1 MSMTFGETLT
11 REPAA
16 YGGFADAIGGVA
28 TIVLAILGLSG
39 LFPDILAGIATIV
52 FGVALLIQGGT
63 MLSEYAGIIFPRG
76 ETWSGGYFGG
86 NTLAAVFL
94 VGAAGIVLGIL
105 ALIRIHPEVL
115 IPVAIIAF
123 GTALV
128 LASNAVWHLYVAKR
142 ASMAGGTQTA
152 GSGSEI
158 LASEMASG
166 SAGMQALAGL
176 AAVVLGI
183 LAIAMAGADITLF
196 LVAFLVLGATLMLTG
211 STLSGA
217 VLSLMPQQRPWSEE
231 PRPSAEPPRPY
242 GQTHPTQGE

>member
-1 MSMTFGETLT
+1 MSRTYGETLT
-11 REPAA
+11 RETAA

-28 TIVLAILGLSG
+28 TIVLAIIGLAG
-39 LFPDILAGIATIV
+39 VFQELLAGIATVV

-63 MLSEYAGIIFPRG
+63 MLSEYAQIIFPPG
-76 ETWSGGYFGG
+76 ERAWSIDRFGG

-94 VGAAGIVLGIL
+94 VGAAGVVLGIL
-105 ALIRIHPEVL
+105 ALIGIHSVL

-128 LASNAVWHLYVAKR
+128 LSSNAVWHLYIAKR
-142 ASMAGGTQTA
+142 ASMTRPSESAAT
-152 GSGSEI
+152 GSEI

-183 LAIAMAGADITLF
+183 LAIAMAGPNTTMLS
-196 LVAFLVLGATLMLTG
+196 LVAFLALGATLMLTG
-211 STLSGA
+211 STLSG
-217 VLSLMPQQRPWSEE
+217 VVMSFMPQRPLE
-231 PRPSAEPPRPY
+231 RPITETR
-242 GQTHPTQGE
+242 PTQAE